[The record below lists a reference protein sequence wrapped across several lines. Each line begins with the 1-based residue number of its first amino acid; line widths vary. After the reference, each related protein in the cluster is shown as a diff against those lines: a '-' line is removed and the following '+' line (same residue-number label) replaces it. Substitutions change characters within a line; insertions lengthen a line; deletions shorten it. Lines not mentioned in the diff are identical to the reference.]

1 MPEIRVA
8 AAAEEDLHKVWE
20 YVAQNNPEAAGKL
33 IKEITRNF
41 AVLRDFPQMG
51 REQTRLLIGLRSFVV
66 REYVIFYQPFESGI
80 EVLRVMHGSRDIEK
94 VFADFLDSL

>member
-8 AAAEEDLHKVWE
+8 AAAEEDLRKVWD
-20 YVAQNNPEAAGKL
+20 YVAQNNPEAAGEL
-33 IKEITRNF
+33 AKEIAKKF

-66 REYVIFYQPFESGI
+66 RDYVIFYQPFEGGI

-94 VFADFLDSL
+94 VFSEFLDSL

>member
-1 MPEIRVA
+1 M
-8 AAAEEDLHKVWE
+8 
-20 YVAQNNPEAAGKL
+20 AQNNPEAAGKL
-33 IKEITRNF
+33 IKEITRKF